1 MQWKEPKGN
10 EQQNVLQWDI
20 RCCKQSCCCMRALD
34 TMLLLLLLLTLFR
47 LFRLHCNDNWISFFF
62 SFIPS
67 SLVLLL
73 LLYALYCRIAL
84 NNTSAPFAN
93 MAYLLSHC
101 CVVAIFVV
109 ATTFYSR
116 VFRFTF
122 GSYYLCA
129 LCVVYAQKSQPSFA
143 C

>member
-1 MQWKEPKGN
+1 MKRSERKRTTKCITMRYKMLQTKLLLHARSWH
-10 EQQNVLQWDI
+10 NVAAAVAANVVSTLSLALQW
-20 RCCKQSCCCMRALD
+20 QLD
-34 TMLLLLLLLTLFR
+34 F
-47 LFRLHCNDNWISFFF
+47 FFF

-129 LCVVYAQKSQPSFA
+129 LYVVYAQKSQPSFA